1 MKFYLFMLF
10 NIFDMGSL
18 PDPMLNGEKTQN
30 LKGMEDKITFQGID
44 STVFWM
50 TAFSLKE
57 MNK

>member
-18 PDPMLNGEKTQN
+18 PDPMLNEEKNQN

-44 STVFWM
+44 STVF
-50 TAFSLKE
+50 
-57 MNK
+57 